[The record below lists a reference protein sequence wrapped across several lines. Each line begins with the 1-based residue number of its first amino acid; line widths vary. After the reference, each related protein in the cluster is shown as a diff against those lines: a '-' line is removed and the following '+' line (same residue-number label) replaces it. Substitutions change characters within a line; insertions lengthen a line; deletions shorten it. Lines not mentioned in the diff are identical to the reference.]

1 MKTPKVDVAAV
12 PPWTAVSS
20 ADIQRALDSAVARTL
35 GRRKSKRKISP
46 GSLPSVRE
54 ALLNVFGD
62 NEKLRAEAEAVIEGE
77 NPETVLAPFLEAE
90 PRWLIRCSVT
100 DSMVSSVWGLKGFV
114 LGSRGYIYFHPD
126 FGIGD
131 ESGERLPIVGVWEVS
146 EDRSARLACWKDAY
160 TTYCKDFA
168 LPPFMGQWAQGPS
181 DFLRDTIGAILERT
195 PRLWLDVLNR
205 LRQDTEKDH
214 VLTRLRR
221 DLAGDDTDG
230 GLIRSLAEEVS
241 SETGMEKS
249 TVSGVL
255 MTFLTGSKRP
265 LIKPDFGDLE
275 SQALVA
281 AFVARI
287 GMGGF

>member
-1 MKTPKVDVAAV
+1 MKTPKANVAAV

-35 GRRKSKRKISP
+35 SRRKSKRKISP
-46 GSLPSVRE
+46 DFLPSIRE
-54 ALLNVFGD
+54 ALINLFGE
-62 NEKLRAEAEAVIEGE
+62 NEKLRDEAKAVIEGE
-77 NPETVLAPFLEAE
+77 NPETVLAPFLKAE
-90 PRWLIRCSVT
+90 PEWLIRCSVT
-100 DSMVSSVWGLKGFV
+100 DSMVSGIWGLKGFV
-114 LGSRGYIYFHPD
+114 LGSRGYLYFHPD
-126 FGIGD
+126 FGVGD
-131 ESGERLPIVGVWEVS
+131 ESECLPIVGVWDVS
-146 EDRSARLACWKDAY
+146 EGRSACLASCKDAY

-181 DFLRDTIGAILERT
+181 EFLRDAIGVILKRT

-205 LRQDTEKDH
+205 LRQDTAEDH
-214 VLTRLRR
+214 A
-221 DLAGDDTDG
+221 DSSPF
-230 GLIRSLAEEVS
+230 RSLAEKVS

-249 TVSGVL
+249 AVSGVL
-255 MTFLTGSKRP
+255 TTFLAGSKRP
-265 LIKPDFGDLE
+265 SIKLNFGDLE

>member
-1 MKTPKVDVAAV
+1 MKTPKAKVAAV

-20 ADIQRALDSAVARTL
+20 ADIQRALDFAVARTL

-46 GSLPSVRE
+46 GSLPSIRE
-54 ALLNVFGD
+54 ALINVFGD
-62 NEKLRAEAEAVIEGE
+62 NEELRAEAEAVLEGE
-77 NPETVLAPFLEAE
+77 NPETVLAPFLNAE
-90 PRWLIRCSVT
+90 TKWVIRCSTT
-100 DSMVSSVWGLKGFV
+100 DSMVSGVWGLKRFI
-114 LGSRGYIYFHPD
+114 LGSRGYIYFQPD

-131 ESGERLPIVGVWEVS
+131 ESECLPIVGVWEVS
-146 EDRSARLACWKDAY
+146 EDRSACLASLKGAY

-181 DFLRDTIGAILERT
+181 DFLRDAIGAILERT

-205 LRQDTEKDH
+205 LRQDTAE
-214 VLTRLRR
+214 
-221 DLAGDDTDG
+221 DDTDG
-230 GLIRSLAEEVS
+230 SLIRSLPEKVS
-241 SETGMEKS
+241 SETGMEES

-255 MTFLTGSKRP
+255 STFLTGSRRP
-265 LIKPDFGDLE
+265 SIKLDFGDLE
-275 SQALVA
+275 SQVLVA